1 MNKGITSFDKAWVPL
16 VVAGAGVLGF
26 YGITSTEQTSW
37 IVSAAP
43 AGLAMIAQ
51 AVLVFWKKNK

>member
-26 YGITSTEQTSW
+26 YGITSTEQTAW
-37 IVSAAP
+37 IVDAAP
-43 AGLAMIAQ
+43 AGLAMLAQ

>member
-26 YGITSTEQTSW
+26 YGITSPEQTSW
-37 IVSAAP
+37 IADAAP
-43 AGLAMIAQ
+43 AALAMIAQ